1 MAFEPVNPQAS
12 PEARRLLE
20 FIYSLYGKRTLSG
33 QHNYPGFRSEFS
45 DRAHEISG
53 RRPAIWGQDF
63 GFTAEGKDSILHRAP
78 NIKETLRQYR
88 EGSIITWMW
97 HAVRP
102 MDDEPNGWKESVQ
115 NHLTDAQWKDL
126 ITPGTKLHQRWLG
139 QLEVVAG
146 FLTQLRDAHV
156 PVLWRPY
163 HEMNGDWFWWGGQ
176 DPKTFVQLWRQM
188 FDYFTQVK
196 GLDNLLWVY
205 GPNHGAKTAD
215 YYPGERYV
223 DLVGLDAYTDF
234 IDPEHIK
241 GYPEVARLGKPFGL
255 SEFGPHGA
263 SNPPGD
269 YDYRRLIS
277 GIQTNFPKTVF
288 FMSWNANWSLARN
301 TNVTEFLSHPWIAN
315 REDIPKSATSAP

>member
-163 HEMNGDWFWWGGQ
+163 HEMNGDWFWWGFRPGPQ
-176 DPKTFVQLWRQM
+176 GTQALYRLM
-188 FDYFTQVK
+188 FEVFIQRY
-196 GLDNLLWVY
+196 GLNNLLWVW
-205 GPNHGAKTAD
+205 NANKVNDDAKNTGSYRD
-215 YYPGERYV
+215 YYPGHPYV
-223 DLVGLDAYTDF
+223 DILATD
-234 IDPEHIK
+234 IY
-241 GYPEVARLGKPFGL
+241 G
-255 SEFGPHGA
+255 
-263 SNPPGD
+263 GD
-269 YDYRRLIS
+269 YQDRHYEELQDVAEGRPVALGEIGAVPDPALLNRQPGWAWFMIWPDFLDGTNTPEAIRALY
-277 GIQTNFPKTVF
+277 QTPRVLSREGRSK
-288 FMSWNANWSLARN
+288 NA
-301 TNVTEFLSHPWIAN
+301 
-315 REDIPKSATSAP
+315 